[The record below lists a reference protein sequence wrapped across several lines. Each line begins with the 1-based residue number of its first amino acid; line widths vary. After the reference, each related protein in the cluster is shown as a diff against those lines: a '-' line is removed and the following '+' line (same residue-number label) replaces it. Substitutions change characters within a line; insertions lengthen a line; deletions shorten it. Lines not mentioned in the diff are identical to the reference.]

1 MAAPS
6 LILASA
12 SPQRRAILEQIGVS
26 FEVRPS
32 DADELEQGPPAEV
45 VLENAHRKASAVA
58 GSPGEGGGDRPQS
71 GLPVLGVDTVVSLG
85 SRIFGKPADE
95 AHAAEMLA
103 ALAGR
108 RHVVFSG
115 VCLIEADRTRTAA
128 TETVVQFRPL
138 SAAAIDA
145 YVATGEWRGRA
156 GGYAI
161 QGIGATLVA
170 RIEGDY
176 LSVVGLPVSTLL
188 DLAPWLVWR

>member
-1 MAAPS
+1 VAAPS

-32 DADELEQGPPAEV
+32 DAEELENGPPAEV
-45 VLENAHRKASAVA
+45 VLENAHRKAAAVA
-58 GSPGEGGGDRPQS
+58 AAMGDRRV
-71 GLPVLGVDTVVSLG
+71 PVLGVDTVVTLG
-85 SRIFGKPADE
+85 PRIFGKPRAE
-95 AHAAEMLA
+95 AHAAEMLS

-108 RHVVFSG
+108 RHVVLSG
-115 VCLIEADRTRTAA
+115 VCLIEPGRTRTAA
-128 TETVVQFRPL
+128 TETVVEFRALEP
-138 SAAAIDA
+138 SAIDA

-156 GGYAI
+156 GAYAI

-176 LSVVGLPVSTLL
+176 LSVVGLPVSALL

>member
-1 MAAPS
+1 

-12 SPQRRAILEQIGVS
+12 SPQRRAILEQIGIP
-26 FEVRPS
+26 FRVRVP
-32 DADELEQGPPAEV
+32 AVPELQEGPPAEV
-45 VLENAHRKASAVA
+45 VLENAFRKAAVVAA
-58 GSPGEGGGDRPQS
+58 GLEAGAEGGIS

-85 SRIFGKPADE
+85 ARIFGKPRDA

-115 VCLIEADRTRTAA
+115 LCLIEPGPGDGRTRTAA
-128 TETVVQFRPL
+128 AETVVEFRAL
-138 SAAAIDA
+138 DRSALDA
-145 YVATGEWRGRA
+145 YVATGEWQGRA
-156 GGYAI
+156 GAYAI
-161 QGIGATLVA
+161 QGVGATLVN

-188 DLAPWLVWR
+188 DLAPWLLLG

>member
-1 MAAPS
+1 MTGPR

-12 SPQRRAILEQIGVS
+12 SPQRRAILEQIGVA
-26 FEVRPS
+26 FDVRVS
-32 DADELEQGPPAEV
+32 DAPELEQGPPAEV

-58 GSPGEGGGDRPQS
+58 RAVGDEAG

-85 SRIFGKPADE
+85 PRIFGKPRDAV
-95 AHAAEMLA
+95 HAAEMLA

-108 RHVVFSG
+108 RHTVFSG
-115 VCLIEADRTRTAA
+115 VCLIQGDRTRTAA
-128 TETVVQFRPL
+128 TETVVEFREL
-138 SAAAIDA
+138 SAPAIQA

-161 QGIGATLVA
+161 QGIGATLVR

-188 DLAPWLVWR
+188 DLAPWLGSR